1 MNHSETG
8 VMFTNFAIVN
18 GAPHCRLQY
27 NEIHGFF
34 YLQIYK
40 STYLQSSKLSIVI
53 NSVQL

>member
-40 STYLQSSKLSIVI
+40 STYLQSSKLSILI
-53 NSVQL
+53 NI